1 MMGRERYVSRA
12 KKKKVWR
19 RREQGMGE
27 REEGVCGRDE
37 RERGSPA
44 KKKLEGDRYRDS
56 AKPRPGQLGKAQK
69 GRLQGQQGS
78 GESDQRE
85 AVKKKENE

>member
-1 MMGRERYVSRA
+1 MSRGWERGRRGFA
-12 KKKKVWR
+12 G
-19 RREQGMGE
+19 GM
-27 REEGVCGRDE
+27 

-56 AKPRPGQLGKAQK
+56 AKPRPGQRGKAQK

-85 AVKKKENE
+85 AVKIKENE